1 MSDESK
7 FPNPAPPIFKWSEC
21 DPADAPTNEYIVERL
36 IRSHAAI
43 LVLSAPKKG
52 KSQLAAHI
60 VASLVSGKPVFGVYE
75 VDPQVEY
82 RILLLLT
89 EETRYRF
96 RERVEANLRGF
107 GLKESEKKALVE
119 TFEER
124 LSISA
129 RDKSPERDVLDMMF
143 GVERHADWLLD
154 LLQQGTYNVVVLDSL
169 RPAHPFEENSST
181 AMRPV
186 TDLLREL
193 SEYGCGLI
201 VHHKGHAYSESPARF
216 GGDAARGT
224 SDLDAARDT
233 AIHIRDGKFGGA
245 MVIGFHH
252 RDDAEI
258 FVAVRTDADSTPGVV
273 TWEWLGESG
282 DPYEARRFML
292 EGELLVHIDR
302 AQEPEEL
309 PSLTDAKRLLGNDY
323 GFTVEA
329 LESNGVIVRR
339 LLRTGRAGA
348 PSKRLMRPGQFTDE
362 QWEEAEDRLKED
374 S

>member
-1 MSDESK
+1 MVV
-7 FPNPAPPIFKWSEC
+7 PAIPTNRNHPT
-21 DPADAPTNEYIVERL
+21 DAPKNDYIVDRL
-36 IRSHAAI
+36 IRSHAAN

-52 KSQLAAHI
+52 KSQLVAHI
-60 VASLVSGKPVFGVYE
+60 VANLVSGKPVFGHYE
-75 VDPQVEY
+75 VDPEVEY

-96 RERVEANLRGF
+96 RARVEANLRGF
-107 GLKESEKKALVE
+107 GLKESEIKALAE

-143 GVERHADWLLD
+143 GVERHSEWLLAEVE
-154 LLQQGTYNVVVLDSL
+154 QGTYNVVVLDSL

-233 AIHIRDGKFGGA
+233 AIHIRDGKFGEA

-252 RDDAEI
+252 RDDAEV
-258 FVAVRTDADSTPGVV
+258 FVAVRTDADSTPGAVK
-273 TWEWLGESG
+273 WEWLGESG
-282 DPYEARRFML
+282 DPKEARAFMA
-292 EGELLVHIDR
+292 EGGILAKINL
-302 AQEPEEL
+302 AQEPEDL
-309 PSLTDAKRLLGNDY
+309 PSLSDGKDIVGSGYRDVLDRLIAN
-323 GFTVEA
+323 E
-329 LESNGVIVRR
+329 VIEQRV
-339 LLRTGRAGA
+339 LHTGRAGA
-348 PSKRLMRPGQFTDE
+348 PSKRLMRPMQFTDE
-362 QWEEAEDRLKED
+362 QWEEAEDRLRDD

>member
-1 MSDESK
+1 MQ
-7 FPNPAPPIFKWSEC
+7 AHTPPIFKWSEC
-21 DPADAPTNEYIVERL
+21 DPADAPTNDYIVDRL

-52 KSQLAAHI
+52 KSQLVAHI

-89 EETRYRF
+89 EETRF
-96 RERVEANLRGF
+96 KVRERIEANLRGF
-107 GLKESEKKALVE
+107 GLQESEIRALVKSLD
-119 TFEER
+119 ER

-143 GVERHADWLLD
+143 GVERHSEWLLAEVEK
-154 LLQQGTYNVVVLDSL
+154 GTYSVVVLDSL

-233 AIHIRDGKFGGA
+233 AIHIRDGKFGEA

-273 TWEWLGESG
+273 TWEWLGESA
-282 DPYEARRFML
+282 DPSAARRFML
-292 EGELLVHIDR
+292 EGGILEEIDA
-302 AQEPEEL
+302 AQEPEQL
-309 PSLTDAKRLLGNDY
+309 PSLTDARKILGDGCRDVIDRLIANEIIEERTLK
-323 GFTVEA
+323 
-329 LESNGVIVRR
+329 
-339 LLRTGRAGA
+339 TGRAGA
-348 PSKRLMRPGQFTDE
+348 PSTCLMRPMQFTDE

>member
-1 MSDESK
+1 MPEHDLTFS
-7 FPNPAPPIFKWSEC
+7 PPIFKWSEC
-21 DPADAPTNEYIVERL
+21 DPADAPENKYIVDRL
-36 IRSHAAI
+36 IRSHGAN

-60 VASLVSGKPVFGVYE
+60 VASLVSGKPVFGVYD
-75 VDPQVEY
+75 VDPDIDY

-89 EETRYRF
+89 EETRF
-96 RERVEANLRGF
+96 RVRDRIEANLRGF
-107 GLKESEKKALVE
+107 GLKESEIESLVKRLD
-119 TFEER
+119 ER
-124 LSISA
+124 LFVSA

-143 GVERHADWLLD
+143 GVKRHSDWLLD
-154 LLQQGTYNVVVLDSL
+154 QVQEGTYNVVVLDSL

-193 SEYGCGLI
+193 SGYGCGLI

-233 AIHIRDGKFGGA
+233 AVHIRDGKFGEA

-252 RDDAEI
+252 RDDAEV
-258 FVAVRTDADSTPGVV
+258 FVAVRTDPDTEPGVV
-273 TWEWLGESG
+273 TWEWLGESE
-282 DPYEARRFML
+282 DPSAARRLML
-292 EGELLVHIDR
+292 EGGILEKIND

-309 PSLTDAKRLLGNDY
+309 PTLMDARNLLGDGY
-323 GFTVEA
+323 RD
-329 LESNGVIVRR
+329 VIDR
-339 LLRTGRAGA
+339 LIANEIIEQRVLHTGRAGA
-348 PSKRLMRPGQFTDE
+348 PSTRLMRPGQFTDE
-362 QWEEAEDRLKED
+362 QWEEAEDRLRDD